1 MSQFMVK
8 FMVLFARP
16 DDQDEFENIYN
27 DFFALVE
34 RMPDITRRQVIDIL
48 GSPVGETRLF
58 RILEVYFEDRE
69 TMETALR
76 SKAGQEAGGELSR
89 FQPGSFEMVFADVY
103 EEAGG
108 GQPSGSTGAG
118 R

>member
-1 MSQFMVK
+1 MSSFMVK
-8 FMVLFARP
+8 FMILFGKP
-16 DDQDEFENIYN
+16 TNLTEFENTYN

-34 RMPDITRRQVIDIL
+34 RMPNIVRRQVIDVL

-69 TMETALR
+69 TMEAALR
-76 SKAGQEAGGELSR
+76 TKAGQEAGQELTR
-89 FQPGSFEMVFADVY
+89 FEAGSFEMVFAEVY

-108 GQPSGSTGAG
+108 TSA
-118 R
+118 